1 MFCPLCGNQISKNH
15 KFCYKCGNPSPGDT
29 GCSSKTKAIPKPQS
43 SASDGKL
50 KSKGTGSTPT
60 FEAFQATKTG
70 TKLEG
75 GGGGDTPPKLDWQ
88 GKSSGLAGQ

>member
-1 MFCPLCGNQISKNH
+1 MFCPLCGDQISENH
-15 KFCYKCGNPSPGDT
+15 KFCYKRGNPSPGDT

-60 FEAFQATKTG
+60 FEAFQATKRKERTSNFR
-70 TKLEG
+70 
-75 GGGGDTPPKLDWQ
+75 PN
-88 GKSSGLAGQ
+88 